1 MLSPVFVVFSSF
13 NKIINIE
20 KLNFWFKNVS
30 SLQQNIFIIQ
40 IDNYSNVINFFLI
53 TTVNKCLIFMMSI
66 RWFIAISF
74 LNIFSA
80 GKIEKTDENPKR
92 RGRYVG
98 KGIKIE
104 FTMVSRSFMAL
115 FSLFNEIL
123 GHLWNIKPIHKVKL
137 IDCLLIFQSQEN
149 FCSFMAFISHVPP
162 KTI

>member
-1 MLSPVFVVFSSF
+1 MLSPVFVVFSFSI
-13 NKIINIE
+13 KGINME
-20 KLNFWFKNVS
+20 KLNFWFKDVS
-30 SLQQNIFIIQ
+30 SLQQNIFIVQ
-40 IDNYSNVINFFLI
+40 IDNYSNVINCFLI
-53 TTVNKCLIFMMSI
+53 TIENKCLIFMLSI
-66 RWFIAISF
+66 RWFIAIFF

-104 FTMVSRSFMAL
+104 FTMVSRLFMAL